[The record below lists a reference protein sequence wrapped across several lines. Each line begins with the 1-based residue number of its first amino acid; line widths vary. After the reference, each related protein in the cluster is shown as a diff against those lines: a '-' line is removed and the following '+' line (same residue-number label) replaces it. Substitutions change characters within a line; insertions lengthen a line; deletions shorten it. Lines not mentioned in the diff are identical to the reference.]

1 MIYMCEYITTVRSIY
16 IYIFMYSIVLYI
28 AMARLL

>member
-1 MIYMCEYITTVRSIY
+1 MCEYITTVAY
-16 IYIFMYSIVLYI
+16 NIYIFMYSIVLYI